1 MKFNE
6 YLKEADF
13 TFLSEYITI
22 CEAAMLSEM
31 SNEKFE
37 EIRLAAKK
45 LGLRVNRSD
54 SIFDFLKDAGRTVSD
69 FFRSAVLYAST
80 DIRDKK
86 TKKLF
91 VSDMKQA
98 LSGINKK
105 EMTAFLLILD
115 KSTLGL
121 TSHIRH
127 ILQGLF
133 GIEVTGYYQLYQQHQ
148 QNIINMRRE
157 LKTLKQHMAKRG
169 AGPDDMKIVSHF
181 ELLIDTLEEEG
192 FDE

>member
-6 YLKEADF
+6 YLKSEEF
-13 TFLSEYITI
+13 TYLTEYVTM

-31 SNEKFE
+31 SNEKCE
-37 EIRLAAKK
+37 EIRIAAKK

-54 SIFDFLKDAGRTVSD
+54 SIFDFLKEVGGVTAD
-69 FFRSAVLYAST
+69 FFRAAVLYAST
-80 DIRDKK
+80 DMKNKK
-86 TKKLF
+86 MKHILKN
-91 VSDMKQA
+91 DMKA
-98 LSGINKK
+98 SLRRINKK
-105 EMTAFLLILD
+105 EMSAFLLMLD

-127 ILQGLF
+127 IMQGLF

-157 LKTLKQHMAKRG
+157 LIVLTKHMKSRNAT
-169 AGPDDMKIVSHF
+169 PEDLKIVTHF
-181 ELLIDTLEEEG
+181 QNLIDNLEEEG
-192 FDE
+192 VG

>member
-6 YLKEADF
+6 YLKEEDA
-13 TFLSEYITI
+13 TYITEYITI
-22 CEAAMLSEM
+22 CEAVMLSEM
-31 SNEKFE
+31 SNKTFE
-37 EIRLAAKK
+37 EIRQAAKR

-54 SIFDFLKDAGRTVSD
+54 SIFDFLKDVGKTTSD

-80 DIRDKK
+80 DMTDKK
-86 TKKLF
+86 TKQGF
-91 VSDMKQA
+91 VNDMKSS
-98 LSGINKK
+98 LSRINKR
-105 EMTAFLLILD
+105 EMTAFLLVLD

-133 GIEVTGYYQLYQQHQ
+133 GIEVTGYFQMYQQHQ

-157 LKTLKQHMAKRG
+157 LKTLKTHMSSRDAT
-169 AGPDDMKIVSHF
+169 PEDMKILTHF
-181 ELLIDTLEEEG
+181 QNLIDNLEEEG
-192 FDE
+192 V

>member
-6 YLKEADF
+6 YLKEEDA
-13 TFLSEYITI
+13 TYITEYITI
-22 CEAAMLSEM
+22 CEAVMLSEM
-31 SNEKFE
+31 SNKTFE
-37 EIRLAAKK
+37 EIRQAAKR

-54 SIFDFLKDAGRTVSD
+54 SIFDFLKDVGKTTSD

-80 DIRDKK
+80 DMTDKK
-86 TKKLF
+86 TKQGF
-91 VSDMKQA
+91 VNDMKSS
-98 LSGINKK
+98 LSRINKR
-105 EMTAFLLILD
+105 EMTAFLLVLD

-133 GIEVTGYYQLYQQHQ
+133 GIEVTGYFQMYQQHQ

-157 LKTLKQHMAKRG
+157 LKTLKTHMASRD
-169 AGPDDMKIVSHF
+169 ATPEDMKILSHF
-181 ELLIDTLEEEG
+181 KNLIDNLEEEG
-192 FDE
+192 V

>member
-6 YLKEADF
+6 YLKEEDSIYV
-13 TFLSEYITI
+13 TEYVTI

-31 SNEKFE
+31 SNKTFE
-37 EIRLAAKK
+37 EIRQAAKR

-54 SIFDFLKDAGRTVSD
+54 SIFDFLKDVGKTTSD

-80 DIRDKK
+80 DMTDKK
-86 TKKLF
+86 TKQGF
-91 VSDMKQA
+91 VNDMKSS
-98 LSGINKK
+98 LSRINKR
-105 EMTAFLLILD
+105 EMTAFLLVLD

-133 GIEVTGYYQLYQQHQ
+133 GIEVTGYFQMYQQHQ

-157 LKTLKQHMAKRG
+157 LKTLKTHMASRD
-169 AGPDDMKIVSHF
+169 ATPEDMKILSHF
-181 ELLIDTLEEEG
+181 KNLIDNLEEEG
-192 FDE
+192 V